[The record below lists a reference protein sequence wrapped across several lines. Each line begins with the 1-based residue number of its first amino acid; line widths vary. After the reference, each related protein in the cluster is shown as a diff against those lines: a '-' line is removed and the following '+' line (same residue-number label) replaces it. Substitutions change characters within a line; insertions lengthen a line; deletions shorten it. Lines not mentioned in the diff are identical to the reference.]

1 MMMQSYA
8 KCSLN
13 ANQIYSQL
21 EFYYCI
27 PVNCLEKEMR
37 NAWEQS
43 KKNEQ
48 ENGEE
53 KKKNQILETLKPCL
67 VPNDSIFIR

>member
-1 MMMQSYA
+1 MMMQPYA
-8 KCSLN
+8 KCYFN
-13 ANQIYSQL
+13 ANQNYSQL

-37 NAWEQS
+37 NAWEKS

-48 ENGEE
+48 GNGET
-53 KKKNQILETLKPCL
+53 KTK
-67 VPNDSIFIR
+67 S

>member
-13 ANQIYSQL
+13 ANQNYSQL

-37 NAWEQS
+37 NAWEEQ
-43 KKNEQ
+43 KKWTGKWRE
-48 ENGEE
+48 
-53 KKKNQILETLKPCL
+53 KNQILETLKPYL
-67 VPNDSIFIR
+67 VPNDSIFIG